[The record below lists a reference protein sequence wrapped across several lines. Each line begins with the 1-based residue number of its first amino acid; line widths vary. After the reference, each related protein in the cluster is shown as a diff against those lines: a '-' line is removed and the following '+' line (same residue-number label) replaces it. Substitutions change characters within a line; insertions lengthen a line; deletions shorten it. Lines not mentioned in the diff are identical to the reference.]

1 MGDELELMRGTLD
14 LLVLQTLA
22 GEPLHGYAVA
32 TAIKERSGGE
42 LLVEEGALYP
52 ALHRLETKG
61 LVEAEW
67 GVSENN
73 RKARYYAL
81 TRAGK
86 RALKASVSEWERYV
100 RAVDRVIAPTG
111 SKGR

>member
-1 MGDELELMRGTLD
+1 MADELELMRGTLD
-14 LLVLQTLA
+14 LLVLQALA
-22 GEPLHGYAVA
+22 REPLHGYAVA
-32 TAIKERSGGE
+32 TAIKDRSGGE

-52 ALHRLETKG
+52 ALHRLETRG

-81 TRAGK
+81 TRAGQ
-86 RALKASVSEWERYV
+86 RALKASVSQWERYV
-100 RAVDRVIAPTG
+100 RAVGRVIAPAAG
-111 SKGR
+111 SER